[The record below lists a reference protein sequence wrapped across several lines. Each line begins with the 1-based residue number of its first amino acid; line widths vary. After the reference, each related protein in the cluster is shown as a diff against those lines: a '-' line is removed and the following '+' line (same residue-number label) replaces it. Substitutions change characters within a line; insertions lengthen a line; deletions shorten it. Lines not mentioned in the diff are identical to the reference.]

1 MGGVPVNGSY
11 DALIFLHLEYA
22 LFKGRVNEKNIKLFY
37 NKKDRE

>member
-1 MGGVPVNGSY
+1 MGGDSVDDSGK
-11 DALIFLHLEYA
+11 ALIFLYSEYA